1 MITKNTHRF
10 EFKLGRIGLILFL
23 LGMSGLLFGVFLL
36 GVTLGKN
43 IDTYPEKIARFLPDK
58 IKAHIGLSPDV
69 TEPVMAARD
78 DKKQDMPEPDQDLNL
93 TFYDTLGK
101 RKTDTK
107 GMAPDGMI
115 PKKASPENVKEHLP
129 KPPPAPVT
137 PTIQPK
143 SAAPS
148 PGVQKAAPVK
158 EKPVQ
163 QQKFLVQVVS
173 YQDKGKADTLAKKIS
188 AIGYP
193 ARTEVME
200 LPGKGKWFRVV
211 MGAFSGRPEAQK
223 AIDSVSKKNKGLN
236 CVIRPAGGNGN

>member
-1 MITKNTHRF
+1 
-10 EFKLGRIGLILFL
+10 LGRIGLILFL

-69 TEPVMAARD
+69 TEPVVAARD
-78 DKKQDMPEPDQDLNL
+78 DKKQDMPEEPDRDLNL

-101 RKTDTK
+101 RKTDAK

-115 PKKASPENVKEHLP
+115 PKKASPEKVQDQFP
-129 KPPPAPVT
+129 QPPPAPVT
-137 PTIQPK
+137 PVIQPK

-148 PGVQKAAPVK
+148 PVVQKAAPVK

-163 QQKFLVQVVS
+163 QEKFLVQVVS

-188 AIGYP
+188 ASGYP
-193 ARTEVME
+193 ARTEAME

-211 MGAFSGRPEAQK
+211 MGAFSDRPEAQK
-223 AIDSVSKKNKGLN
+223 AIDSVSRKNKGLN
-236 CVIRPAGGNGN
+236 CVIRPLGGNGN

>member
-23 LGMSGLLFGVFLL
+23 LGMAGLLFGVFLL

-78 DKKQDMPEPDQDLNL
+78 DKKQEMPEEPDNL

-101 RKTDTK
+101 RKAETK
-107 GMAPDGMI
+107 GMAQDAMI
-115 PKKASPENVKEHLP
+115 PKKASPEKVQDQLP
-129 KPPPAPVT
+129 QSPPAPVT
-137 PTIQPK
+137 PAIQPK

-148 PGVQKAAPVK
+148 PGAQKAAPVK

-173 YQDKGKADTLAKKIS
+173 YQDKGKADTLAKQIA

-193 ARTEVME
+193 ARTEAME

-236 CVIRPAGGNGN
+236 CVIRPVGGNGN